1 MILPYFPFFSQM
13 VRVPAVPIGY
23 KGEDMSRETL
33 ALPSSCVQ
41 LGVLDGRERRWMDGE
56 IQWHIGP
63 NLSALAEHLEFATSI
78 DGFVENL
85 RSILQGIRVN
95 GWCIATVR

>member
-1 MILPYFPFFSQM
+1 MMLPYFPLFSQM

-63 NLSALAEHLEFATSI
+63 NLSALAEHLEFVTSI

-95 GWCIATVR
+95 E

>member
-1 MILPYFPFFSQM
+1 
-13 VRVPAVPIGY
+13 
-23 KGEDMSRETL
+23 MSLETL
-33 ALPSSCVQ
+33 ALPSFCVQ
-41 LGVLDGRERRWMDGE
+41 LGVDGRERRWMDGE

-78 DGFVENL
+78 DCFVENL
-85 RSILQGIRVN
+85 RNILQGIRVN

>member
-1 MILPYFPFFSQM
+1 M
-13 VRVPAVPIGY
+13 
-23 KGEDMSRETL
+23 
-33 ALPSSCVQ
+33 
-41 LGVLDGRERRWMDGE
+41 DGWMNGE

>member
-1 MILPYFPFFSQM
+1 M

-33 ALPSSCVQ
+33 ALPSFCVQ
-41 LGVLDGRERRWMDGE
+41 LGVLDGRERRWMDGWMDGE

>member
-1 MILPYFPFFSQM
+1 M
-13 VRVPAVPIGY
+13 
-23 KGEDMSRETL
+23 
-33 ALPSSCVQ
+33 
-41 LGVLDGRERRWMDGE
+41 DGWMNGE

-95 GWCIATVR
+95 GWCIAAVR